1 MWDRRTAERA
11 RGYRRTYMMERA
23 VECASHNL
31 GRIRLVW
38 GRLWGVLSA
47 HLVSAACHPD
57 ARVARA
63 AVDHMHLL
71 ATTLLARAQLSGFSY
86 QVWPPLG
93 GLLGF
98 RIRVSC
104 LISCAGLI
112 LPGPAP
118 FARS

>member
-1 MWDRRTAERA
+1 
-11 RGYRRTYMMERA
+11 MMERA
-23 VECASHNL
+23 VECATHNL

-57 ARVARA
+57 IRVATA

-86 QVWPPLG
+86 QVCTPGRPLLFPLVVSFPTG
-93 GLLGF
+93 PV
-98 RIRVSC
+98 IRV
-104 LISCAGLI
+104 LHIRV
-112 LPGPAP
+112 PGVTMG
-118 FARS
+118 FS